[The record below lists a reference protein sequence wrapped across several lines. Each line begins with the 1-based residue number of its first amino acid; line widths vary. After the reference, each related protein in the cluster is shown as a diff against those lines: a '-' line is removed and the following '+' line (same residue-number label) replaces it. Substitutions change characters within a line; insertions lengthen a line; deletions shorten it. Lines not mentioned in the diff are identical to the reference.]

1 MPFPARELLVL
12 FSGDDLTIFKN
23 RGCGLSAT
31 PLKMG
36 FQRHCL
42 FFELNM
48 ETQYFKEQAQRV
60 RDLAEKADAFT
71 KKRLLALADHY
82 DARALES
89 SRPVRL
95 IKPLT
100 PVPAA
105 TFKKPM

>member
-1 MPFPARELLVL
+1 MRPIRKAA
-12 FSGDDLTIFKN
+12 KN
-23 RGCGLSAT
+23 GLSST
-31 PLKMG
+31 L
-36 FQRHCL
+36 F

-89 SRPVRL
+89 SRPVRP

-100 PVPAA
+100 PLPAA
-105 TFKKPM
+105 AFGKADGSKPGKSG